1 MEKVDLKR
9 ILKKVEKPARYL
21 GNEINAV
28 HKDTSNPELVR
39 YAHCFPDLYEVGMSH
54 LGSHI
59 LYDVINKEEGVFC
72 ERVYAPQV
80 DMEEK
85 MRENNIPL
93 FGLESRESIRHF
105 DIVAF
110 TLQYELCYTNILNM
124 LDLAGIPLL
133 KEDRKEGDPF
143 VLVGGS
149 CAYNS
154 EPMTDF
160 IDAALL
166 GEGEEMNIEVINEYK
181 AWKKSGE
188 LREKFLERI
197 AKIEGVYVPSFY
209 DVEYNEDQTVKSVTP
224 NRECANPH
232 PRKRIIRDMNKVE
245 YPERFIV
252 PYIDTVHDRIVL
264 EIFRGCTRGCRFCQA
279 GMIYRPIRE
288 KNFARLK
295 EILEKL
301 IKTTGYDEISLVSL
315 STSDYSQLAEL
326 TDYLVEEYAS
336 KNVGISL
343 PSLRLDNFSMEIAN
357 KIQKVRKSGLT
368 FAPEAGSQRLRD
380 VINKGITEEDLTR
393 ASRQA
398 FEMGWNNIKLYF
410 MIGLPTENYDD
421 LDGISDLAYEV
432 VDIYKDV
439 HNGKFKG
446 KFNVTVS
453 TSTFVPKPFT
463 PFQWNPQDM
472 KSSVIEKQR
481 HLVRKLK
488 NRNIT
493 YNYHDSDTSLM
504 EAVFARGDR
513 RLGKVLLRAHELGA
527 KFDGWDEHFDLEIWK
542 QAMEECGLDISFY
555 AHRTRELDEVFPWDH
570 IDVGVSKKF
579 LIREAEKALK
589 GEITPD
595 CRKGCNGCG
604 INVHDI
610 GRGLC

>member
-28 HKDTSNPELVR
+28 HKDTSNPDIVR

-188 LREKFLERI
+188 AREKFLERI

>member
-188 LREKFLERI
+188 PREKFLERI

-410 MIGLPTENYDD
+410 MIGLPTETYDD

>member
-28 HKDTSNPELVR
+28 HKDTSNPDLVR

-188 LREKFLERI
+188 PREKFLERI

-527 KFDGWDEHFDLEIWK
+527 KFDGWDEHFDLEVWK

>member
-28 HKDTSNPELVR
+28 HKDTSNPDLVR

-188 LREKFLERI
+188 PREKFLERI

-209 DVEYNEDQTVKSVTP
+209 DVEYNEDQTLS
-224 NRECANPH
+224 
-232 PRKRIIRDMNKVE
+232 
-245 YPERFIV
+245 
-252 PYIDTVHDRIVL
+252 
-264 EIFRGCTRGCRFCQA
+264 
-279 GMIYRPIRE
+279 
-288 KNFARLK
+288 
-295 EILEKL
+295 L
-301 IKTTGYDEISLVSL
+301 I
-315 STSDYSQLAEL
+315 
-326 TDYLVEEYAS
+326 
-336 KNVGISL
+336 
-343 PSLRLDNFSMEIAN
+343 
-357 KIQKVRKSGLT
+357 
-368 FAPEAGSQRLRD
+368 
-380 VINKGITEEDLTR
+380 
-393 ASRQA
+393 
-398 FEMGWNNIKLYF
+398 
-410 MIGLPTENYDD
+410 
-421 LDGISDLAYEV
+421 
-432 VDIYKDV
+432 
-439 HNGKFKG
+439 
-446 KFNVTVS
+446 
-453 TSTFVPKPFT
+453 
-463 PFQWNPQDM
+463 
-472 KSSVIEKQR
+472 
-481 HLVRKLK
+481 
-488 NRNIT
+488 
-493 YNYHDSDTSLM
+493 
-504 EAVFARGDR
+504 
-513 RLGKVLLRAHELGA
+513 
-527 KFDGWDEHFDLEIWK
+527 
-542 QAMEECGLDISFY
+542 
-555 AHRTRELDEVFPWDH
+555 H
-570 IDVGVSKKF
+570 I
-579 LIREAEKALK
+579 
-589 GEITPD
+589 
-595 CRKGCNGCG
+595 
-604 INVHDI
+604 
-610 GRGLC
+610 

>member
-181 AWKKSGE
+181 AWKKVVN
-188 LREKFLERI
+188 L
-197 AKIEGVYVPSFY
+197 
-209 DVEYNEDQTVKSVTP
+209 
-224 NRECANPH
+224 
-232 PRKRIIRDMNKVE
+232 
-245 YPERFIV
+245 
-252 PYIDTVHDRIVL
+252 
-264 EIFRGCTRGCRFCQA
+264 
-279 GMIYRPIRE
+279 E
-288 KNFARLK
+288 KN
-295 EILEKL
+295 
-301 IKTTGYDEISLVSL
+301 S
-315 STSDYSQLAEL
+315 
-326 TDYLVEEYAS
+326 
-336 KNVGISL
+336 
-343 PSLRLDNFSMEIAN
+343 
-357 KIQKVRKSGLT
+357 
-368 FAPEAGSQRLRD
+368 
-380 VINKGITEEDLTR
+380 
-393 ASRQA
+393 
-398 FEMGWNNIKLYF
+398 
-410 MIGLPTENYDD
+410 
-421 LDGISDLAYEV
+421 
-432 VDIYKDV
+432 
-439 HNGKFKG
+439 
-446 KFNVTVS
+446 
-453 TSTFVPKPFT
+453 
-463 PFQWNPQDM
+463 
-472 KSSVIEKQR
+472 
-481 HLVRKLK
+481 
-488 NRNIT
+488 
-493 YNYHDSDTSLM
+493 
-504 EAVFARGDR
+504 
-513 RLGKVLLRAHELGA
+513 
-527 KFDGWDEHFDLEIWK
+527 
-542 QAMEECGLDISFY
+542 
-555 AHRTRELDEVFPWDH
+555 
-570 IDVGVSKKF
+570 
-579 LIREAEKALK
+579 
-589 GEITPD
+589 
-595 CRKGCNGCG
+595 
-604 INVHDI
+604 
-610 GRGLC
+610 